1 MWTPLKAGPP
11 PSWQRPPLQQNPTQA
26 GWVGAKTRRTGSCVR
41 SVFFARNRDPVA
53 TILRWFCGPFG
64 TNHGNDPKARLS
76 LDFNRRAGKLHLMT
90 VLTPTPFPLSDR
102 LPEQV
107 CFDRHELGK
116 ILAVYGRMVAL
127 GEWRDYGLSTL
138 RDLAV
143 FSIFRRTAEFPLYR
157 VEKRPRLRLKQGMYS
172 VVAVDG
178 LILRRGH
185 DLARVLQVLEIK
197 TIRQVD

>member
-1 MWTPLKAGPP
+1 MT
-11 PSWQRPPLQQNPTQA
+11 LQ
-26 GWVGAKTRRTGSCVR
+26 S
-41 SVFFARNRDPVA
+41 
-53 TILRWFCGPFG
+53 
-64 TNHGNDPKARLS
+64 
-76 LDFNRRAGKLHLMT
+76 
-90 VLTPTPFPLSDR
+90 PTPFPVSDR

-107 CFDRHELGK
+107 CFDRRELSV

-157 VEKRPRLRLKQGMYS
+157 IEKRPRLRLKQGMYS

-178 LILRRGH
+178 QILRRGH

-197 TIRQVD
+197 AIRQVN